1 MIGSMSGPEPGPTV
15 SGTDAMAAGITRR
28 AWLGGAAALAMPGVA
43 SGRRRAAPSDRVNLA
58 VIGAGGMG
66 AANMMRLTGQ
76 NIVAAA
82 DPDFDHVAKSF
93 IDRQGATIPQRAPL
107 RAAYDRATRYADYR
121 RMFDKQRDLDAV
133 LIATP
138 DHHHAVAA
146 KMAMERGLHVYVQ
159 KPLTYT
165 VGEGRLL
172 GELARRNPKLI
183 TQMGNQGHSG
193 HDGRRVVEIVR
204 GGAIGRVREVHAW
217 TNRPM
222 WPQGIARPAARAKP
236 ASLDWD
242 VWLGPATVNW
252 GYNPDYTHFNW
263 RGWVPFGVGA
273 LGDMGA
279 HLLDFPLWA
288 LSPGLPTR
296 IESRH
301 SIWGG
306 DTDLWDGRPPA
317 ELGSYPLA
325 GVTYYEFG
333 DAPGGPVRL
342 TWYDGGLMPPTPPGL
357 PAGVAMNPDGGVLY
371 IGDKGMLMHETYGEK
386 PVLIGEGVAER
397 AAAVPQTLL
406 RVAGGRD
413 GHEMNWIAA
422 IRGEAPISSPF
433 AEAVP
438 LNETML
444 LGVVAM
450 RAGQPIRYDG
460 RAGRIIDVTDANRFL
475 ERDYRQ
481 GWTL

>member
-1 MIGSMSGPEPGPTV
+1 MGEARDKGL
-15 SGTDAMAAGITRR
+15 TRR
-28 AWLGGAAALAMPGVA
+28 AWLGGATAALAVPGIA
-43 SGRRRAAPSDRVNLA
+43 EAARRRRWKPSDRVNLA

-66 AANMMRLTGQ
+66 ASNMSRLTSQ
-76 NIVAAA
+76 NIVAVT
-82 DPDFDHVAKSF
+82 DVDFDHVAKSF
-93 IDRQGATIPQRAPL
+93 VDKQGVAIPDRVAL
-107 RAAYDRATRYADYR
+107 RAAYDRAARHADYR
-121 RMFDKQRDLDAV
+121 RMFDAHRELDAV

-165 VGEGRLL
+165 IAESRMLAGIARNNPRLV
-172 GELARRNPKLI
+172 

-193 HDGRRVVEIVR
+193 DDGRRVIELIR
-204 GGAIGRVREVHAW
+204 GGVIGNVREVQAW
-217 TNRPM
+217 TNRPV
-222 WPQGIARPAARAKP
+222 WPQGIARPAAVPAP

-242 VWLGPATVNW
+242 IWMGPATVGW
-252 GYNPDYTHFNW
+252 GYNPAYAHFNW
-263 RGWVPFGVGA
+263 RGWTPFGTGA

-279 HLLDFPLWA
+279 HLLDFPIWA

-296 IESRH
+296 VETRH
-301 SIWGG
+301 SAWGG
-306 DTDLWDGRPPA
+306 DDNLWDDKPPA

-325 GVTYYEFG
+325 AITHFEFG
-333 DAPGGPVRL
+333 NAPGGPLKL
-342 TWYDGGLMPPTPPGL
+342 TWYDGGLMPPTPPDL
-357 PAGVAMNPDGGVLY
+357 PAGVSMNPGGGVLF

-386 PVLIGEGVAER
+386 PMLIGEGTAER
-397 AAAVPQTLL
+397 AAAIPQTLP
-406 RVAGGRD
+406 RIAGGRD

-422 IRGEAPISSPF
+422 IRGETKASSPF
-433 AEAVP
+433 ADATL

-444 LGVVAM
+444 LGMVAL

-460 RAGRIIDVTDANRFL
+460 TAGQITNVPDANRFL
-475 ERDYRQ
+475 RRDYRA